1 MTVIRGLPLGE
12 VAFSDWIRVLWK
24 ETRVSTLCA
33 LVLAAVNFLRLLLMT
48 GVGSAV
54 ALTVSLTLAATVVLA
69 DLVGGLLPI
78 LAKRLGFDPAVMASP
93 LITTVVDALSLLV
106 YFQLASCLLGI

>member
-1 MTVIRGLPLGE
+1 MKGIVKQKLT
-12 VAFSDWIRVLWK
+12 A
-24 ETRVSTLCA
+24 C
-33 LVLAAVNFLRLLLMT
+33 VLAAVNFLRLLVMSS
-48 GVGSAV
+48 VGTAV
-54 ALTVSLTLAATVVLA
+54 AATVSLTLAVTVILA

-106 YFQLASCLLGI
+106 YFRLASWLLGI

>member
-1 MTVIRGLPLGE
+1 MNI
-12 VAFSDWIRVLWK
+12 
-24 ETRVSTLCA
+24 STTNQWLYNEFFTFESFC
-33 LVLAAVNFLRLLLMT
+33 NFLCSFFICSINVSFLIMT
-48 GVGSAV
+48 ATLNDVGTAV
-54 ALTVSLTLAATVVLA
+54 AATVSLTLAVAVILA

-106 YFQLASCLLGI
+106 YFQMASWLLGI